1 MPVSAQPRP
10 LAAAALV
17 SSRLFRDLLESAP
30 DAMVIVDDEGSIAL
44 INSQTE
50 RLFGHGRQELLG
62 RPVEVLLPKH
72 LRDGHAGQRS
82 DFFKEPRA
90 RPMGAALELWGL
102 RRDGS
107 EFPLEISL
115 SPLHTEGGTLVTAAI
130 RDITERKRV
139 EEALKESDLLKTTLL
154 RSASHDFR
162 SPLTAIATAGEAS
175 ALPNL
180 ELERRRELSSIIVG
194 EASRLSRLVD
204 KLLDLSR
211 LRSGAVVPHRARCS
225 IQTIISSALEQVRE
239 HGDIFSVALDSE
251 PLHVRVDPT
260 HMERVF
266 VNLLENSK
274 RFASGA
280 PVHVRSEARN
290 AHVTIRVADN
300 GPGIPRD
307 ERERIFE
314 PFYRLGKDR
323 ADHGSGLGLAI
334 VKGFVEAN
342 GGRVFVERQP
352 PGRGAAF
359 VVELPTDPAP
369 RHIGAGR

>member
-115 SPLHTEGGTLVTAAI
+115 SPLHTEGGTLVTAAGVCDLPEWMPDRI
-130 RDITERKRV
+130 RT
-139 EEALKESDLLKTTLL
+139 
-154 RSASHDFR
+154 
-162 SPLTAIATAGEAS
+162 TAIVT
-175 ALPNL
+175 
-180 ELERRRELSSIIVG
+180 
-194 EASRLSRLVD
+194 ASR
-204 KLLDLSR
+204 
-211 LRSGAVVPHRARCS
+211 
-225 IQTIISSALEQVRE
+225 
-239 HGDIFSVALDSE
+239 
-251 PLHVRVDPT
+251 
-260 HMERVF
+260 
-266 VNLLENSK
+266 
-274 RFASGA
+274 
-280 PVHVRSEARN
+280 N
-290 AHVTIRVADN
+290 AA
-300 GPGIPRD
+300 
-307 ERERIFE
+307 
-314 PFYRLGKDR
+314 
-323 ADHGSGLGLAI
+323 
-334 VKGFVEAN
+334 
-342 GGRVFVERQP
+342 
-352 PGRGAAF
+352 GAAYRRQSA
-359 VVELPTDPAP
+359 VEVIL
-369 RHIGAGR
+369 RRSS